1 MKSKIK
7 AIAGLT
13 IVCVILALIISIS
26 IIKFSRGTSFT
37 FMSVE
42 KSSTSRM
49 KVSYKYFNGTDT
61 RKVSLKK
68 GETLKI
74 DFISEVKAGE
84 LVINILDNNDEIV
97 KTLDS
102 NTKGTEDIKAESD
115 GKYTIK
121 VEGYKTSGS
130 YEVNWSK

>member
-7 AIAGLT
+7 TIAGLT

-42 KSSTSRM
+42 KSSASRM

-61 RKVSLKK
+61 RKISLKE

-74 DFISEVKAGE
+74 DFISEVKAGK
-84 LVINILDNNDEIV
+84 LVINILDNNDGIL

-102 NTKGTEDIKAESD
+102 NTKGNEDIKAGSD
-115 GKYTIK
+115 GEYTIK
-121 VEGYKTSGS
+121 VEGYKTRGS